1 MGLPLIMLGVGVAG
15 AAVSAYGS
23 AEAGAAGKASA
34 DYQAQVARNNA
45 MIAQQNATWT
55 AESGES
61 KVAAQ
66 GMKTAAN
73 VGTAK
78 AAQGAS
84 NIDVNSGSASDV
96 RTSEAKLGAL
106 DALTIRSNSARE
118 AYGYEVTAGSETAKA
133 GLLQGEGEQAQT
145 AGDIGALSSFL
156 SGASSVGS
164 KYQMMQLGAG

>member
-1 MGLPLIMLGVGVAG
+1 MGLPVALLGMGVAG
-15 AAVSAYGS
+15 AAVSAVGS
-23 AEAGAAGKASA
+23 VEAGEAGKGSA

-45 MIAQQNATWT
+45 LIANENATWT

-66 GMKTAAN
+66 GMKTAQT
-73 VGTAK
+73 VGTTK

-84 NIDVNSGSASDV
+84 NIDVNTGSASDV
-96 RTSEAKLGAL
+96 RTSEAKLGVL

-118 AYGYEVTAGSETAKA
+118 AYGYEVASTSDTAQA
-133 GLLQGEGEQAQT
+133 GLLEQQGAQAQT

-164 KYQMMQLGAG
+164 KYQMMQLGTG